1 MKPKG
6 NLYIVATPI
15 GNIEDITFRAL
26 RILRE
31 VSLILCEN
39 KRNSIALFKHFSIDT
54 PSQTLYGDRK
64 ESNHLGWV
72 VEKLQAGESI
82 AYVSDAGTPG
92 VSDPGSR
99 LVRQARDA
107 GIAVVPIPG
116 ASALT
121 SILSISGSQVS
132 PTAFLGFLPEK
143 KGKRLRELESYKN
156 WQGCLV
162 LYESMHRVKIT
173 LGMLK
178 EVFPLAEILVGR
190 EITKKYEEYL
200 LIANDEEAN
209 LPKIKGEFTI
219 LVNNHTKKITKGQNT
234 NTDIQS

>member
-1 MKPKG
+1 MKPQG
-6 NLYIVATPI
+6 TLYIVATPI
-15 GNIEDITFRAL
+15 GNLEDMTFRAVRVL
-26 RILRE
+26 QD

-39 KRNSIALFKHFSIDT
+39 KRNSISLFKHFAIET
-54 PSQTLYGDRK
+54 PSQTLYGDRSG
-64 ESNHLGWV
+64 ENHLDWV
-72 VEKLQAGESI
+72 VEKLRSGDNI

-92 VSDPGSR
+92 ISDPGSR
-99 LVRQARDA
+99 LVRLVRDA
-107 GIAVVPIPG
+107 KIAVVPIPG

-121 SILSISGSQVS
+121 SILSISGSQTS
-132 PTAFLGFLPEK
+132 PTTFLGFLPEK
-143 KGKRLRELESYKN
+143 KGKRRRELQAYEN

-173 LGMLK
+173 LAMLK

-200 LIANDEEAN
+200 QIANDEEAN

-219 LVNNHTKKITKGQNT
+219 LVNNHTKKITKDRNT